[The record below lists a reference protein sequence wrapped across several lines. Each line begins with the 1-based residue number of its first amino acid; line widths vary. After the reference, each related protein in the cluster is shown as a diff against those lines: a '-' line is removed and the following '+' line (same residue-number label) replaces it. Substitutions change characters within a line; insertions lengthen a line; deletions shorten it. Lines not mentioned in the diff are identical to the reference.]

1 MKKTL
6 LAVALAAGFAGVAQ
20 AETSVTLYGLID
32 AGLGYNQVKGANG
45 DKASRIGAVDGVNS
59 GSRFGLRGSEDLGD
73 GLKAVFTLEGGFSPN
88 NGNSSQSGRLFGRQ
102 ATVGLQSDSW
112 GQLDFGRQ
120 TNLASKYFSGIDPS
134 GISYDQA
141 TMGTSFSSANT
152 VRLDNLVLYQT
163 PSFSGFKFGVGYSFN
178 ADDNSSSVDNPGGGF
193 RTNENNRVLTV
204 GGRYQNGPLDVA
216 LSYDNFRPDSSRTK
230 GQYDTD
236 NVQAY
241 ILGAAY
247 DFEVVKI
254 SAAFG
259 QTFDGWFVGTSIDGL
274 SDVGG
279 TGTGSWQLAD
289 GSRVNSYLLGIS
301 APIGGASNI
310 WASWQRA
317 DVNNSRLTG
326 DDATSNTFSLGYTY
340 DLSKRTNLY
349 AMGSYGDNWAFQE
362 DQRSTAVAVGLRH
375 RF

>member
-32 AGLGYNQVKGANG
+32 AGIGYNQVKGNG
-45 DKASRIGAVDGVNS
+45 EKASRIGSVDGVNS

-73 GLKAVFTLEGGFSPN
+73 GLKAVFTLEAGFSPN
-88 NGNSSQSGRLFGRQ
+88 DGNSAQGGRLFGRQ
-102 ATVGLQSDSW
+102 ATIGLQSDSW

-120 TNLASKYFSGIDPS
+120 TNLASKYFAGIDPS
-134 GISYDQA
+134 GISFGQA
-141 TMGTSFSSANT
+141 TMGTSFSTANT
-152 VRLDNLVLYQT
+152 MRLDNMVLYQT

-178 ADDNSSSVDNPGGGF
+178 ADDTKGGEF
-193 RTNENNRVLTV
+193 RTNNNNRVLTV

-241 ILGAAY
+241 ILGGAY
-247 DFEVVKI
+247 DFEVVKV

-259 QTFDGWFVGTSIDGL
+259 QTFDGWFVGTNIDGL
-274 SDVGG
+274 NEVGG
-279 TGTGSWQLAD
+279 TGLGSWKLAD
-289 GSRVNSYLLGIS
+289 GSRVNSYLLGLS
-301 APIGGASNI
+301 APIGGASTI

-349 AMGSYGDNWAFQE
+349 AMGSYGDNWAFQ
-362 DQRSTAVAVGLRH
+362 DDLRSTAVAVGLRH

>member
-32 AGLGYNQVKGANG
+32 AGIGYNQVKGSNG

-59 GSRFGLRGSEDLGD
+59 GSRFGLRGVEDLGD
-73 GLKAVFTLEGGFSPN
+73 GLKALFTLEGGFSPN
-88 NGNSSQSGRLFGRQ
+88 NGTSSQGGRLFGRQ

-120 TNLASKYFSGIDPS
+120 TNLASKYFAGIDPS

-152 VRLDNLVLYQT
+152 VRLDNMVLYQT

-178 ADDNSSSVDNPGGGF
+178 ADDNATTGGGF
-193 RTNENNRVLTV
+193 RTNNNNRVVTV
-204 GGRYQNGPLDVA
+204 GARYQNGPLDVA
-216 LSYDNFRPDSSRTK
+216 LSYDNLRADSSRTK

-236 NVQAY
+236 NVQSY
-241 ILGAAY
+241 IIGAAY
-247 DFEVVKI
+247 DFEVVKV

-259 QTFDGWFVGTSIDGL
+259 QTFDGWFVGTNIDGL
-274 SDVGG
+274 SDVDG
-279 TGTGSWQLAD
+279 TGLGSWKLAD

-317 DVNNSRLTG
+317 DINNSRLAG

>member
-20 AETSVTLYGLID
+20 AETTVTLYGLID
-32 AGLGYNQVKGANG
+32 AGIGYNQVRGNG
-45 DKASRIGAVDGVNS
+45 EKASRIGAVDGVSS

-88 NGNSSQSGRLFGRQ
+88 NGNSSQGGRLFGRQ
-102 ATVGLQSDSW
+102 ATIGLQSDSW

-120 TNLASKYFSGIDPS
+120 TNIASKYFGDIDPS

-141 TMGTSFSSANT
+141 TMGTAFSSANT
-152 VRLDNLVLYQT
+152 VRLDNMVMYQT
-163 PSFSGFKFGVGYSFN
+163 PSFSGFKFGVGYAFN
-178 ADDNSSSVDNPGGGF
+178 ADDNNATSGGGF
-193 RTNENNRVLTV
+193 RTNQNNRVVTV
-204 GGRYQNGPLDVA
+204 GARYQNGPLDVA
-216 LSYDNFRPDSSRTK
+216 LSYDNFRPDSRTHV
-230 GQYDTD
+230 GNDTK

-241 ILGAAY
+241 IIGAAY
-247 DFEVVKI
+247 DFEVVKV

-259 QTFDGWFVGTSIDGL
+259 QTFDGWFVGTSAADGV
-274 SDVGG
+274 SEVGG
-279 TGTGSWQLAD
+279 NNVGSWQLVD

-301 APIGGASNI
+301 APIGGASKI

-317 DVNNSRLTG
+317 DVNNSRLAG
-326 DDATSNTFSLGYTY
+326 DDATSNTYSLGYTY

-349 AMGSYGDNWAFQE
+349 ALASYGDNWQFQ
-362 DQRSTAVAVGLRH
+362 DDLRSTTAIVGLRH